1 MAPAKGIAGY
11 STEQKTGSVEKV
23 APKKPFSARPCA
35 PEVTARD
42 TPVVAGFP
50 GRWSQ
55 PWAWYRQGT
64 SSFQAKFYPL
74 EPGPPQSTMTFYWFL
89 FLLPALW
96 ALKVAKPRY
105 LPSRSASQSLL
116 WFLLLVGLTLVIGLR
131 HEVGGDWG
139 GYLPFNEAAQGLTLE
154 EAIFKSDPGY
164 SLLNWIGANWGGG
177 IYLVNTLCGLLFS
190 LGLIVFCRQL
200 PRPWLA
206 LAIAMPYL
214 VLVVAMGY
222 SRQGVA
228 LGIAMWGL
236 SLLERGQLWRFVIAI
251 ALAGLFH
258 KSAVALIF
266 IALASR
272 TKNKFLTAIAIAGIG
287 VGLYMLLLADAV
299 DALRVGYLDAEYQ
312 SSGAGVRVA
321 MNALPSLIFLWFRKR
336 FVLTPQQR
344 QLWTYMAWA
353 SIGFVGLLFAS
364 PSSTAVDRVALY
376 LIPVQL
382 FVWSHFPDAV
392 GRIGRKNLW
401 AVLMVLAFYSAV
413 LFVWLFFAD
422 HRYYWIPYKSLLFE
436 FL

>member
-1 MAPAKGIAGY
+1 
-11 STEQKTGSVEKV
+11 
-23 APKKPFSARPCA
+23 
-35 PEVTARD
+35 
-42 TPVVAGFP
+42 
-50 GRWSQ
+50 
-55 PWAWYRQGT
+55 
-64 SSFQAKFYPL
+64 
-74 EPGPPQSTMTFYWFL
+74 MTFYWFL
-89 FLLPALW
+89 FLTPALW
-96 ALKVAKPRY
+96 ALSAAKPKY

-116 WFLLLVGLTLVIGLR
+116 WFWILVGLTLVIGLR
-131 HEVGGDWG
+131 HEVGGDWSN
-139 GYLPFNEAAQGLTLE
+139 YLPYIEAAQWLTLE
-154 EAIFKSDPGY
+154 EAIFMSDPGY
-164 SLLNWIGANWGGG
+164 ALLNWLGGNWGGG

-190 LGLIVFCRQL
+190 LGLVVFCRQL

-206 LAIAMPYL
+206 LALAMPYL

-236 SLLERGQLWRFVIAI
+236 ALLERGQLWRFVFAI

-258 KSAVALIF
+258 KSAVALIL

-272 TKNKFLTAIAIAGIG
+272 TKNKFLTAIAIMGIG
-287 VGLYMLLLADAV
+287 VGLYVLLLADAV
-299 DALRVGYLDAEYQ
+299 DALKVGYLEAEYQ

-321 MNALPSLIFLWFRKR
+321 MNALPGLIFLWFGKR
-336 FVLTPQQR
+336 FVLTPEQR

-353 SIGFVGLLFAS
+353 SIGFIGLLFAS

-382 FVWSHFPDAV
+382 FVWSHFPDAI
-392 GRIGRKNLW
+392 GRPGRKNLW
-401 AVLMVLAFYSAV
+401 GVLMVLGFYATV

-422 HRYYWIPYKSLLFE
+422 HRSGWIPYKFLPLE